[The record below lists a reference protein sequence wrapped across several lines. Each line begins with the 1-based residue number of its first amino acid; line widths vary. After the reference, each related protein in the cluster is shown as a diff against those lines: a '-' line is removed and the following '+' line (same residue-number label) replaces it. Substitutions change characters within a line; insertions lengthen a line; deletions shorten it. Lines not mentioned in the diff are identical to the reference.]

1 MRRVCGSAGFAL
13 VVSIGLMVSTPAQ
26 ARKKV
31 DAGPPV
37 ALSDGFRASVEAV
50 RAAFAAGDLVTAQA
64 RIGGLAPTSDLE
76 NYIAAGLR
84 FEAASKRGDVQAQRI
99 ALTDMFKTRSVPPA
113 DAPRLRYMAGLYS
126 YYVGNNDDA
135 IAQLNYARTLGYD
148 GIDANLLMADILLR
162 KRKPKEARPLVEQAL
177 ATYRAAG
184 KPIPAPWYDKAIS
197 LAMQGGDWSAVS
209 QLYGERLSVYPS
221 TPNWR
226 SALANIMDE
235 PKLDPQVQL
244 DLFRLQAAVGAMASE
259 RDYQNYAMLASGAG
273 ASAEAQTVIAA
284 GRAAGKLPV
293 TQAATAKLL
302 LTAAPKAKKDI
313 AALPALAKKA
323 GAAKDGAAALAVAD
337 SYYSMAQYPQAVE
350 YYRMAASKGGVD
362 AARVNTR
369 LGIALARSGDYV
381 GGGQALSQVTG
392 GAWSGV
398 AGLWRLWVGQRA
410 GQSAAVAPASASAT
424 AS

>member
-1 MRRVCGSAGFAL
+1 MRRVCGSASLAL
-13 VVSIGLMVSTPAQ
+13 AVSIGLMVSPPAQ

-37 ALSDGFRASVEAV
+37 ALTDSFRASVAAV

-64 RIGGLAPTSDLE
+64 RIGGLMPTSDLE

-99 ALTDMFKTRSVPPA
+99 ALTDMFKTQSVPPA

-148 GIDANLLMADILLR
+148 GVDATLLMADIFLR

-177 ATYRAAG
+177 ASYRAAG

-197 LAMQGGDWSAVS
+197 LAMQGGDWAAVS

-235 PKLDPQVQL
+235 PKLDSQVQL
-244 DLFRLQAAVGAMASE
+244 DLFRLQAAVGALASE
-259 RDYQNYAMLASGAG
+259 RDYQNYAALANGAG

-284 GRAAGKLPV
+284 GRAAGKLPMA
-293 TQAATAKLL
+293 QPATAKLL

-350 YYRMAASKGGVD
+350 YYRIAASKGGVD

-369 LGIALARSGDYV
+369 LGIALARSGDYA
-381 GGGQALSQVTG
+381 GGGQALAQVTG

-410 GQSAAVAPASASAT
+410 GQSASVAPAGASAT